1 VNSATPR
8 GSSSP
13 PVAHPAPESPLAA
26 VLVIVVELVLLAVA
40 QFGGGTPW
48 TVLVALSLVAESAGG
63 LSVRGLA
70 RIGCGLVWIAAFR
83 MTGNRE
89 LFFPFAMYLAAHV
102 GLGVAKRGPWLG
114 VLGTGLVVAAFLAFR
129 IAQGATRGV
138 LAVEAAVAVAI
149 IASLFTVRPLLPEAR
164 STPRDVALTVGAS
177 LAAYAGLTL

>member
-1 VNSATPR
+1 VNGATPR
-8 GSSSP
+8 DSASP
-13 PVAHPAPESPLAA
+13 PVAHPAPESPVAA
-26 VLVIVVELVLLAVA
+26 LLVILVELVLLAVA

-48 TVLVALSLVAESAGG
+48 TVLVALALVAESAGG
-63 LSVRGLA
+63 LTVRGLT
-70 RIGCGLVWIAAFR
+70 RMGCGLVWIAAFR

-114 VLGTGLVVAAFLAFR
+114 VLGSGLVVAAFLAFR

-149 IASLFTVRPLLPEAR
+149 LVALFTVRPLLPEVR
-164 STPRDVALTVGAS
+164 STVRDIALTVAAS